1 LKITDAELRQRILQ
15 AMGDPDT
22 SRLLQSVRTTAKDA
36 QTISTEIGVPLSSV
50 YRKLAMLKGAGL
62 IYMSSFRMTAEGK
75 RQDMF
80 LCAVTEV
87 KMEILGDQVEVELT
101 PTQQNATRIWF
112 ELFKS

>member
-1 LKITDAELRQRILQ
+1 
-15 AMGDPDT
+15 MGDPDT
-22 SRLLQSVRTTAKDA
+22 IRFLQSIRIVAKDA
-36 QTISTEIGVPLSSV
+36 QTIANETGVPLSSV

-75 RQDMF
+75 RQDLF

-87 KMEILGDQVEVELT
+87 KIEILGDQVGVELI

-112 ELFKS
+112 ELFRS